1 MSQFISGGV
10 ECGPSNTLKDVS
22 SLVERDYGVQRDRY
36 GPAAP
41 GPSAGPSSFRTRPA
55 AGSPSHA
62 PTPPQ
67 AAFDLAQLRSH
78 LPSPGPPAAQ
88 FHPQHAPAHI
98 GPASAAPAAW
108 ADGYMSKGKGR
119 AADAATAPASNWGQE
134 FDSRAATPP
143 LAPWQRQQAFAPPMQ
158 YGQFGPQPFYPQQ
171 QMMPMHPQ
179 PEPFLMHPPPPPPQ
193 VLQQAPQA
201 PVTATAPPAAST
213 KEQPN
218 DLLARTAQDLVDS
231 LTPETLAENEKL
243 ANSQFMSLLRGLGDG
258 SVVVDEG
265 KAQTVEGSEITEGA
279 KFVQSGGGGDWAAAF
294 NAGASTS
301 ASRAP
306 VEAQASVSR
315 SPTFASTS
323 TQDAWAENIQN
334 AILMNDGVPTQTARP
349 KSVHFD
355 EPQSYGVPR
364 DLAEALG
371 QTSTAVPGAGLEW
384 EEDLEDDFDTEA
396 LQHFAGPPRVENRM
410 DSGGIGMHEKW
421 ASLAHDWDNWDTAPI
436 EPYAFHSANP
446 YTLGAPIVR
455 ELSPTTM
462 GVLELEAAVQQEPR
476 DADAWLNLGLKQ
488 QENEREDAAIRA
500 LNRATQIEPNLRAA
514 YLALAVSYT
523 NDGREDRAHAALEKW
538 IELGGEDEGGLLS
551 ETPGETRQERQAR
564 IIERLIHIA
573 RQNPDDL
580 DVDVQV
586 ALGVLFNASEDYDK
600 AEDCFSAALEAR
612 PEDWVL
618 YNRLGATL
626 ANSGRSHEAIKY
638 YHRAL
643 SIHPNFVRAQFNLG
657 ISYIN
662 LAQYRLAAQC
672 ILDAIRLQHADVTEG
687 YGASTGGA
695 NAKGVTPDAL
705 WTTLRMACLHLNR
718 PDLVTLCNSQDLGS
732 FPLEL

>member
-36 GPAAP
+36 GPAAS

-78 LPSPGPPAAQ
+78 LPSPGPSAAQ
-88 FHPQHAPAHI
+88 FHPHQAPVY
-98 GPASAAPAAW
+98 APPEARSSAAW

-119 AADAATAPASNWGQE
+119 ADATSAPASSWGHE
-134 FDSRAATPP
+134 FDARSSPGRVVSAHQSRAATPP
-143 LAPWQRQQAFAPPMQ
+143 TLAPWQRQQAFAPPAQ
-158 YGQFGPQPFYPQQ
+158 YGQFAPQPFYQP
-171 QMMPMHPQ
+171 QMMPMQPQ

-193 VLQQAPQA
+193 VLQQPAPQA
-201 PVTATAPPAAST
+201 PAAATAQPAAST
-213 KEQPN
+213 KELPN
-218 DLLARTAQDLVDS
+218 DVLARTAQDLVDS

-243 ANSQFMSLLRGLGDG
+243 ANSQFISLLRGLGDG

-265 KAQTVEGSEITEGA
+265 RAATVEGSEITEGA

-294 NAGASTS
+294 NLGASTS

-306 VEAQASVSR
+306 VEAHAS
-315 SPTFASTS
+315 ST
-323 TQDAWAENIQN
+323 
-334 AILMNDGVPTQTARP
+334 ILMNDGVPTQTARP

-355 EPQSYGVPR
+355 DPQSYGVPR
-364 DLAEALG
+364 DLGEALA

-384 EEDLEDDFDTEA
+384 EEDLEDDFDNDL
-396 LQHFAGPPRVENRM
+396 LQHFSGPQRVAEERY
-410 DSGGIGMHEKW
+410 DGIGMHEKW
-421 ASLAHDWDNWDTAPI
+421 ASLAHDWDNWDTAPV

-523 NDGREDRAHAALEKW
+523 NDGREDRAHASLERW
-538 IELGGEDEGGLLS
+538 IELGGEAEGGLLS
-551 ETPGETRQERQAR
+551 ETPGETRQERQGR

-600 AEDCFSAALEAR
+600 AEDCFTAALEAR

-718 PDLVTLCNSQDLGS
+718 PDLVQLCNSQDLNG